1 MGGTACLHVVFH
13 PLSNLQHLIIGAFSL
28 LRRNLLAMVDHVVL
42 NAFKRFDQDGSGCI
56 SREELGRRSLGWVFM
71 LEILFWYVLVEGHQV
86 VAL

>member
-1 MGGTACLHVVFH
+1 
-13 PLSNLQHLIIGAFSL
+13 
-28 LRRNLLAMVDHVVL
+28 MVDHVVL